1 VRRPACAV
9 AYLDSE
15 CELYVEFKGRHPS
28 FSEETAAKLSKINVR
43 DGCTLSIY
51 DEVEYEGEIT
61 LIDSDTQA
69 IEEVCCIGTE
79 IILGDVLSSY
89 IQLISVHRDGES
101 VLNLTNVTV
110 LLMSFN

>member
-1 VRRPACAV
+1 MRRPACAI

-28 FSEETAAKLSKINVR
+28 FSEDTAAKLSTINVR

-51 DEVEYEGEIT
+51 DEVEYDGEF
-61 LIDSDTQA
+61 LSIDSNSQV
-69 IEEVCCIGTE
+69 IEEVCNIRTE

-89 IQLISVHRDGES
+89 IHSTFNISAH
-101 VLNLTNVTV
+101 
-110 LLMSFN
+110 FY